1 MYNDVLRSMGKN
13 NLLATSIFQC
23 NSDTVSTV
31 SNSVFFLLLS
41 VLFCS
46 RASFAGFIT
55 NPEQLTR
62 QGVSFTWADVRS
74 KTVKIVAEYLGKTG
88 LVQQVS
94 LGSGFLISADGL
106 FVTAYHVMKFCL
118 ADVGSTSALAGS
130 VDCSSSSKHVR
141 YRAYNGERA
150 FDIEVVSHLSE
161 TDSTSGKNVHT
172 PDEIIKQR
180 DFLIA
185 KLRGASDPLFSHWEL
200 RDYEPSV
207 IDTSAPRAD
216 FQLIPLRPP
225 KQVFIA
231 GYPKDQDLV
240 ISEGFL
246 NLTENRRRG
255 YFAANYDVYSRRY
268 LERHGF
274 GSETRWGMS
283 VQNHMSGG
291 PVIDASGYLVGVVVN
306 GNDQTAGVLSIENVL
321 STFFSKSG
329 KADDQPVLR
338 LSPTQTP
345 LYLRY

>member
-1 MYNDVLRSMGKN
+1 MF
-13 NLLATSIFQC
+13 NLFS
-23 NSDTVSTV
+23 
-31 SNSVFFLLLS
+31 FLLLS
-41 VLFCS
+41 VLFYS

-55 NPEQLTR
+55 SPDELIR
-62 QGVSFTWADVRS
+62 QGVSFTWSDVRA
-74 KTVKIVAEYLGKTG
+74 KTLKIVAEYAGEDG
-88 LVQQVS
+88 NAQQVS
-94 LGSGFLISADGL
+94 LGSGFLISPYGL

-118 ADVGSTSALAGS
+118 ADVRSASGLAGS
-130 VDCSSSSKHVR
+130 VDCSNSNKHVR
-141 YRAYNGERA
+141 YRAYNGEHA

-161 TDSTSGKNVHT
+161 TDSTSGKHTHT

-185 KLRGASDPLFSHWEL
+185 KLRGASDRLFSHWQL
-200 RDYEPSV
+200 RDYEQSI
-207 IDTSAPRAD
+207 IDTSAARAD
-216 FQLIPLRPP
+216 FHLIPLRPP

-231 GYPKDQDLV
+231 GYPKDRDLV

-246 NLTENRRRG
+246 NLTETQRRG

-268 LERHGF
+268 LESHGL
-274 GSETRWGMS
+274 GRETRWGMS

-291 PVIDASGYLVGVVVN
+291 PVLDSSGYLVGVVVN

-321 STFFSKSG
+321 STFFSRSRN
-329 KADDQPVLR
+329 ADDQPAVL